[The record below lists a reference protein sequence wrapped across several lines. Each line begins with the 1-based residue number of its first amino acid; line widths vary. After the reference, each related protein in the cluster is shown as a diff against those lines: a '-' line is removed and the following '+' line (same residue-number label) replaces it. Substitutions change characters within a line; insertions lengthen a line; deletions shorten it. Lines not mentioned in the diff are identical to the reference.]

1 MSDDEATLRAM
12 GLGDE
17 DALAW
22 RESGLPA
29 ERFDAWLIDRVARR
43 PAGTHARQVYGAA
56 DVHDFARRAILENL
70 ALDADDHF
78 LEIGCGGG
86 LLLREAQGQGA
97 RAVGIDHSHEMAIL
111 AKDRAP
117 TAQLIEAKAEQL
129 PFQKAVFTAIAMSVV
144 FIFLDDPMRVLTEC
158 RRVMRSGGRIAV
170 YTTAPELR
178 GTPAAPEPVASL
190 AHFYSD
196 DELVN
201 LGESAALQHV
211 AVIRDGGGQL
221 LIGRKLTS

>member
-1 MSDDEATLRAM
+1 
-12 GLGDE
+12 
-17 DALAW
+17 
-22 RESGLPA
+22 
-29 ERFDAWLIDRVARR
+29 
-43 PAGTHARQVYGAA
+43 
-56 DVHDFARRAILENL
+56 
-70 ALDADDHF
+70 
-78 LEIGCGGG
+78 
-86 LLLREAQGQGA
+86 
-97 RAVGIDHSHEMAIL
+97 MAIL

-201 LGESAALQHV
+201 LGESAALQDV

-221 LIGRKLTS
+221 LIARV